1 MTDFQ
6 VFNVIDTFRREHC
19 GFRPRMDIKKR
30 FKRLNSLEGSVCSQL
45 STLAQTRE
53 DIEFLVGLAYVKFG
67 DPWENMAGFLKEK
80 TPKSLK
86 AELKA
91 RTEQDMKAVT
101 KMMATSGITL
111 KELFRTP
118 PGGRSI
124 AFNLLG
130 TLTISPWCYVY
141 HLDKADGLKL
151 TKDEVKTLNIVKEL
165 VHEKR

>member
-6 VFNVIDTFRREHC
+6 VFNIIDTFRREHC
-19 GFRPRMDIKKR
+19 GFRPRIDIKKR
-30 FKRLNSLEGSVCSQL
+30 FKRLNSVEGSVCSQL

-53 DIEFLVGLAYVKFG
+53 DIEFLVGLAHVKFG
-67 DPWENMAGFLKEK
+67 DPWDNMADFLKEK

-86 AELKA
+86 AELES
-91 RTEQDMKAVT
+91 RTERDTKAMA
-101 KMMATSGITL
+101 KMMATSGISL

-130 TLTISPWCYVY
+130 TLTISPWCFVSYL
-141 HLDKADGLKL
+141 HKADGFKL
-151 TKDEVKTLNIVKEL
+151 TKDEVRTLNIVKEL